1 MDQTVW
7 FFRLSLYVFVA
18 QHDIGVRQLRE
29 CNIQLRHAAQASK
42 NLAIHLHHM
51 YCNPVQQ
58 VSFQYFFVVCGA
70 FLADAYAFRSSVK
83 TIVKFGRQY
92 CEKKHDETLS
102 RAMLYPPKS
111 SVELTREL
119 NVSKL

>member
-1 MDQTVW
+1 VQHTASPRCPSVEK
-7 FFRLSLYVFVA
+7 LSNTSAPHVLQPCTTGIVPSNY
-18 QHDIGVRQLRE
+18 
-29 CNIQLRHAAQASK
+29 K
-42 NLAIHLHHM
+42 
-51 YCNPVQQ
+51 
-58 VSFQYFFVVCGA
+58 YFFVVCGA